1 MVSALGTIFSVE
13 NAEEAGFV
21 NLKQAISQT
30 WSVATGLS
38 LLVWYVYAPQ
48 CLATFAV
55 MKKKQEIIVGHCW
68 YFSTRY
74 F

>member
-1 MVSALGTIFSVE
+1 M
-13 NAEEAGFV
+13 
-21 NLKQAISQT
+21 NLKETIQQT

-55 MKKKQEIIVGHCW
+55 MRKETGNRMWPFIVFTYTLVLAYLLSFITYHLSVFMGL
-68 YFSTRY
+68 
-74 F
+74 